1 MRCSIK
7 NIKLPPAPTP
17 TRPKRASDLRED
29 AAILRAVHKEELIR
43 KAEKEI
49 EKSDNPKKHQRPR
62 LQKLVN
68 NEERELIIKMWN
80 EGKMGKEI
88 AEAIGLDVKRTF
100 GVIAQL
106 QKRGMIKKRFRYLGV
121 DPDKILQDLKA
132 GKNVTQIAQEMGKH
146 RKTIQRWKAKF
157 IEEGKL

>member
-7 NIKLPPAPTP
+7 NIKLPPAPAP
-17 TRPKRASDLRED
+17 TRPKRASDPRED

-49 EKSDNPKKHQRPR
+49 
-62 LQKLVN
+62 
-68 NEERELIIKMWN
+68 
-80 EGKMGKEI
+80 

-106 QKRGMIKKRFRYLGV
+106 QERGMIKKRFRYLGV
-121 DPDKILQDLKA
+121 GPDKILQDLKA